1 MPERKPLMSSTWKTT
16 EEKHP

>member
-1 MPERKPLMSSTWKTT
+1 MSSTWKTT